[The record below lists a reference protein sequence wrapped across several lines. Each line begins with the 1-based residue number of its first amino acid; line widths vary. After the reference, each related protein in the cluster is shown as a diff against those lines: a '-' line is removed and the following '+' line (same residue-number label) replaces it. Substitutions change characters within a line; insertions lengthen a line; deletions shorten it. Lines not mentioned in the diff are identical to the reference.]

1 MIFYSF
7 GVIFIRLIR
16 LNWGNLRRYLE
27 ISDSFIISEYLSK
40 IINNI
45 NFRRSFPLFDDLL
58 MMMNIS
64 TIII

>member
-1 MIFYSF
+1 MIFNSF
-7 GVIFIRLIR
+7 GVIFLRLIR
-16 LNWGNLRRYLE
+16 LNWRNLRRYLE
-27 ISDSFIISEYLSK
+27 ISDSFIVSEYLSK
-40 IINNI
+40 IISNI

>member
-7 GVIFIRLIR
+7 GVIFLNLIR
-16 LNWGNLRRYLE
+16 LNWRNLRRYLE

-45 NFRRSFPLFDDLL
+45 NFRQSFPLFDDLL

>member
-1 MIFYSF
+1 MIFNSF
-7 GVIFIRLIR
+7 GVIFLRLIR
-16 LNWGNLRRYLE
+16 LNWWNLRRYLE

-45 NFRRSFPLFDDLL
+45 NFRQLFPLFDDLL